1 MVRIRLRFG
10 KEIVGQP
17 ITSKVILEQKTQIRI
32 LTAHV
37 NQEGGEIVAEV
48 ESTNAKKV
56 IEAFRERG
64 VTVDVRKLIEVD
76 REKCTDCGAC
86 YSLCPVEGIA
96 FQEDYQVDFNE
107 EKCLGTTCGLCVN
120 ACPTRA
126 IRLL

>member
-76 REKCTDCGAC
+76 REKCIDCGAC
-86 YSLCPVEGIA
+86 YSLCPVEVIA